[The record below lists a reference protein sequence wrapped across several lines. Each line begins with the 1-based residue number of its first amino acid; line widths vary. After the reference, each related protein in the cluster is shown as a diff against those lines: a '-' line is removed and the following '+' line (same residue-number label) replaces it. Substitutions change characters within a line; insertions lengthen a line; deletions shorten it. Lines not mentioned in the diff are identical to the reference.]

1 MLILLILCVREYSC
15 TNMIKGV
22 LLLKKINKSRMR
34 YYDIIVYTILF
45 VMIILIGY
53 YPLWSQNLSLVW
65 NIDGL
70 GQYYPAFI
78 YTGKYLQEIFIG
90 IFNGQLKFPS
100 FDLAIGM
107 GEDIIGSLNY
117 YGFGDPLNI
126 FAILVN
132 DRNAPYLFSFMI
144 VFRMW
149 LSGLSLIKYL
159 SNFNLDK
166 VAVNISA
173 LAYVFCGF
181 SVMGGTRYVEW
192 LSVLIFS
199 PMILL
204 GVEKIIY
211 NKNFTLFIVSVMY
224 AALCGFYFLFMISVV
239 LAFYL
244 PIRLL
249 FQKKSFRIM
258 ILEIVKSIFAYTV
271 GILLAAPFFFPTLQS
286 YFLSERKSEPIQ
298 NIVFNSNNY
307 IPNVSIKFDK
317 LISLQAVEPPNF
329 LSGIIILELLAV
341 VLLFFLPNN
350 RRKLQCLIFFVIT
363 FVAYSLPI
371 TGYLF
376 NGFGQ
381 TNDRWVFIV
390 HLLLSGIL
398 AYVLTEYRKILE
410 KEFAQHKSKGKK
422 INIIFSLTGLM
433 VFLNIIIN
441 LWGVYSSYGYDWTKE
456 FIAYE
461 NSEVYTN
468 SPVNFSTKVQK
479 DSELYRVSN
488 DILTGINGRP
498 ENVAMINDYYGLSY
512 WFSVINNRS
521 QEIVDQYSQS
531 SLKWRSYGFASHNT
545 MNTLSG
551 VKYYFSKEPLVDP
564 TGYQLIEN
572 VSFNNQNW
580 FVYKNVNFQS
590 IAFVLSEGEQGRF
603 AINNPEDR
611 ELLIKS
617 RNDADGKLEDIVYS
631 GNTFEIKAS
640 ASLGE
645 KLLLLV
651 PYHENWNAYVNGK
664 KVDPRIG
671 PMNYMYVILDNG
683 ENSVRFVYSNPFI
696 KLGLISSILALV
708 MCIIFYI
715 YFKRSF

>member
-1 MLILLILCVREYSC
+1 M
-15 TNMIKGV
+15 
-22 LLLKKINKSRMR
+22 
-34 YYDIIVYTILF
+34 
-45 VMIILIGY
+45 
-53 YPLWSQNLSLVW
+53 
-65 NIDGL
+65 
-70 GQYYPAFI
+70 
-78 YTGKYLQEIFIG
+78 
-90 IFNGQLKFPS
+90 
-100 FDLAIGM
+100 
-107 GEDIIGSLNY
+107 
-117 YGFGDPLNI
+117 
-126 FAILVN
+126 
-132 DRNAPYLFSFMI
+132 
-144 VFRMW
+144 
-149 LSGLSLIKYL
+149 
-159 SNFNLDK
+159 
-166 VAVNISA
+166 
-173 LAYVFCGF
+173 
-181 SVMGGTRYVEW
+181 
-192 LSVLIFS
+192 
-199 PMILL
+199 
-204 GVEKIIY
+204 
-211 NKNFTLFIVSVMY
+211 
-224 AALCGFYFLFMISVV
+224 
-239 LAFYL
+239 
-244 PIRLL
+244 
-249 FQKKSFRIM
+249 
-258 ILEIVKSIFAYTV
+258 
-271 GILLAAPFFFPTLQS
+271 
-286 YFLSERKSEPIQ
+286 
-298 NIVFNSNNY
+298 
-307 IPNVSIKFDK
+307 
-317 LISLQAVEPPNF
+317 
-329 LSGIIILELLAV
+329 
-341 VLLFFLPNN
+341 
-350 RRKLQCLIFFVIT
+350 
-363 FVAYSLPI
+363 
-371 TGYLF
+371 
-376 NGFGQ
+376 
-381 TNDRWVFIV
+381 
-390 HLLLSGIL
+390 
-398 AYVLTEYRKILE
+398 
-410 KEFAQHKSKGKK
+410 
-422 INIIFSLTGLM
+422 
-433 VFLNIIIN
+433 NIIIN